1 MAKAFIEDQDV
12 RRQNTP
18 LDKPLTNDLLTLCGI
33 KINDKEVMRPMTD
46 SEICGII
53 FNGIIDGT
61 DTEVINGP
69 AETIIRINIDA
80 IHNNE
85 EYWEELN
92 KFNPDKWMVKGF
104 EPKKNSFIIFGGGLR
119 VCPGRKLS
127 KIELILN

>member
-1 MAKAFIEDQDV
+1 
-12 RRQNTP
+12 
-18 LDKPLTNDLLTLCGI
+18 
-33 KINDKEVMRPMTD
+33 MTD

-61 DTEVINGP
+61 DIVNVKKENIERIFQDDKTRLVTYNLTYREAIEVINGP

>member
-1 MAKAFIEDQDV
+1 MYCEYYLIHYLLLSFTLSRYPDVKKENIERIFQD
-12 RRQNTP
+12 
-18 LDKPLTNDLLTLCGI
+18 DKTRLVTYNLTYREAI
-33 KINDKEVMRPMTD
+33 
-46 SEICGII
+46 
-53 FNGIIDGT
+53 
-61 DTEVINGP
+61 EVINGP

>member
-1 MAKAFIEDQDV
+1 
-12 RRQNTP
+12 
-18 LDKPLTNDLLTLCGI
+18 
-33 KINDKEVMRPMTD
+33 MRPMTD

-61 DTEVINGP
+61 DIEVINGP